1 LWLLFH
7 IHYLAIEAAIQV
19 IPLPAMP
26 FLLMPWVFLNIT
38 SSITPFEINPGFYR
52 FGYAFPAH
60 EAYQVLTDI
69 WSGGA
74 VPQLYRA
81 MPILFSWW
89 VLLLVCDSFSHR
101 RACRRA
107 RNISGDI
114 EKESATASKS

>member
-1 LWLLFH
+1 
-7 IHYLAIEAAIQV
+7 
-19 IPLPAMP
+19 MP
-26 FLLMPWVFLNIT
+26 FLLMTWVFLNIT
-38 SSITPFEINPGFYR
+38 SSITPFEINAGFYR
-52 FGYAFPAH
+52 LGYALPAH

-89 VLLLVCDSFSHR
+89 VLLLVCDGFGHR

-107 RNISGDI
+107 GDSSDAPGDVEI
-114 EKESATASKS
+114 GSAIVLESLGGAVVLNVAKDPLE